1 MGFNIK
7 LNKMEEL
14 NNLEHNSDGSNEKLH
29 LSVVSCSVGGGQDI
43 LHEQKEGRG
52 LPPKGWVRKMGDN
65 RRISWRGTWDI
76 WTCKSCGETW
86 RKLR

>member
-1 MGFNIK
+1 MISKRLVPKLLFPFSNIM
-7 LNKMEEL
+7 N
-14 NNLEHNSDGSNEKLH
+14 
-29 LSVVSCSVGGGQDI
+29 VSCSVCGGQNI

-65 RRISWRGTWDI
+65 RRISWRGTWDV